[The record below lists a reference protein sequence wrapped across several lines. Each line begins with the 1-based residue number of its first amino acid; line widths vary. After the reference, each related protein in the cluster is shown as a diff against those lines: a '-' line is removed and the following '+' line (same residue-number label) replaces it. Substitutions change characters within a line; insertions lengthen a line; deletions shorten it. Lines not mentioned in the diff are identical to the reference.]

1 MSQLTT
7 HILDTSKG
15 KPAAGVTV
23 VLFQQDPVDPV
34 TAAWRQIVIGTTNA
48 DGRIPDLLN
57 KDAVLEPGT
66 FKLKFETKEYFEAQG
81 SQTFYPYVEIVF
93 TINDGE
99 HYHVPL
105 LLNPFG
111 YSTYRGS

>member
-1 MSQLTT
+1 MSQITT
-7 HILDTSKG
+7 HILDTSLG

-23 VLFQQDPVDPV
+23 RLEKPVSNDNWELIS
-34 TAAWRQIVIGTTNA
+34 TGTTND
-48 DGRIPDLLN
+48 DGRVPNLLPT
-57 KDAVLEPGT
+57 DAPLQPGT
-66 FKLKFETKEYFEAQG
+66 YRLVFAVRDYFEGAG
-81 SQTFYPYVEIVF
+81 RNSFYPFVPIVF
-93 TINDGE
+93 EVTDAS

>member
-7 HILDTSKG
+7 HILDTSRG

-23 VLFQQDPVDPV
+23 ILFQQDPADPV
-34 TAAWRQIVIGTTNA
+34 TADWRQIAIGTTND
-48 DGRIPDLLN
+48 DGRVPDLLQ
-57 KDAVLEPGT
+57 KDVVLEPGA
-66 FKLKFETKEYFEAQG
+66 FKLKFDIKPYFESQG
-81 SQTFYPYVEIVF
+81 LPCFYPYVEIVF
-93 TINDGE
+93 NIADSE